1 MWEHFRNFYARHTR
15 RPLRVWFDSAY
26 RLPLT
31 GVEERT
37 GIDSRRAEDA
47 LQFLLHSRAVDATAL
62 GRPHAISY
70 AELGLVHS
78 AEYLESL
85 SNPRVLADIFAVD
98 VSDVVPDELIRTYR
112 LGCGGTLAA
121 ARDALKEARPNLNL
135 FGGFHHARPDRGV
148 GFCPL
153 NDVVVAV
160 RVLRR
165 EGLKGTVAV
174 LDLDAHPP
182 DGTAA
187 CLRPEDN
194 VWVGSLSG
202 VDWAPPRSVHET
214 VLPQGCDDKRYLAEL
229 DTLLGKMPKAALTFV
244 LAGGDVLAHDRLGAL
259 GLTLEGART
268 RDLNVLKALGG
279 RPSVWLPAGGYG
291 SNAWKALAG
300 TGLALALGSE
310 APIPA
315 EYDPLSQ
322 RFHFIAKGLSAED
335 LGSAGTLSE
344 SDFPELYGP
353 SQAAQHR
360 LLGFYTAE
368 GIELAWEKFGL
379 LDVLRR
385 LGYRDL
391 RVELG
396 QRGKADQTRLL
407 GVDVDTGEEH
417 PLVELAVEKKTI
429 GTREFLFINWLSL
442 RHPRAK
448 FSDKRPQLPG
458 QEVPGLGLA
467 REAALMTGLVAG
479 RLGFDGVAFCPSWYH
494 MAFAARHTSRFFNAE
509 RQGRFEAL
517 VRDTAAIPLLEVTN
531 AVAQGRVRLNGQPYQ
546 WEPDEMIRW
555 LDKAQIPEDR
565 ERVAAERESSR
576 FTVVSAA

>member
-1 MWEHFRNFYARHTR
+1 MWERLRSLFVRHAR
-15 RPLRVWFDSAY
+15 RPFRVWFDSAY

-47 LQFLLHSRAVDATAL
+47 LQFLLHSRAVDATEW
-62 GRPHAISY
+62 GRPSAVTY

-78 AEYLESL
+78 PEYLESL
-85 SNPRVLADIFAVD
+85 SSPRVLADIFAVD

-121 ARDALKEARPNLNL
+121 ARDALKEKRANLNL
-135 FGGFHHARPDRGV
+135 FGGFHHARPDRGI

-165 EGLKGTVAV
+165 EALKGTVAV

-182 DGTAA
+182 DGIAA
-187 CLRPEDN
+187 CLQPADE

-202 VDWAPPRSVHET
+202 VDWVAPTSVHET
-214 VLPQGCDDKRYLAEL
+214 VLPKGCDDKRYLAEL
-229 DTLLGKMPKAALTFV
+229 DTLLEKMPKAALTFV
-244 LAGGDVLAHDRLGAL
+244 IAGGDVLAHDRLGAL
-259 GLTLEGART
+259 GLTLDGART
-268 RDLNVLKALGG
+268 RDLKVLNALDG

-291 SNAWKALAG
+291 SSAWKVLAG
-300 TGLALALGSE
+300 TGLALAFGSDT
-310 APIPA
+310 PIPA

-335 LGSAGTLSE
+335 LGSAATLSE

-353 SQAAQHR
+353 SGATQQR

-368 GIELAWEKFGL
+368 GVELAWEKFGL
-379 LDVLRR
+379 LEVLRR
-385 LGYRDL
+385 LGYRNL

-407 GVDVDTGEEH
+407 GIDVDTGKEH
-417 PLVELAVEKKTI
+417 PST
-429 GTREFLFINWLSL
+429 
-442 RHPRAK
+442 
-448 FSDKRPQLPG
+448 
-458 QEVPGLGLA
+458 
-467 REAALMTGLVAG
+467 AALV
-479 RLGFDGVAFCPSWYH
+479 VP
-494 MAFAARHTSRFFNAE
+494 AR
-509 RQGRFEAL
+509 G
-517 VRDTAAIPLLEVTN
+517 D
-531 AVAQGRVRLNGQPYQ
+531 GRVDSHQHY
-546 WEPDEMIRW
+546 M
-555 LDKAQIPEDR
+555 
-565 ERVAAERESSR
+565 V
-576 FTVVSAA
+576 